1 MAIFFLKPSAL
12 IFFQISNFK
21 YAFLEVNYPSKFGRK
36 VLLIDFGR
44 NLLSIQWAG
53 GTFKEKTHQGHLV
66 FDCLFGP
73 FIITLMNE

>member
-1 MAIFFLKPSAL
+1 MAVYFFKRSAFIFF
-12 IFFQISNFK
+12 SNFK
-21 YAFLEVNYPSKFGRK
+21 YAFLKVNYTSQFGRK